1 MNNQATVL
9 TRKKPGPPATGKGQ
23 IVGVRIQPE
32 LMKLLDEYRST
43 FSPVINRA
51 AAIRTI
57 VAERL
62 QRKGKR

>member
-1 MNNQATVL
+1 VDATPV
-9 TRKKPGPPATGKGQ
+9 T
-23 IVGVRIQPE
+23 VRIPPDLIE
-32 LMKLLDEYRST
+32 ALDDYRAT

-62 QRKGKR
+62 QRKGKK

>member
-1 MNNQATVL
+1 
-9 TRKKPGPPATGKGQ
+9 
-23 IVGVRIQPE
+23 VGVRIQPD
-32 LMKLLDEYRST
+32 LMKLLDGYRAT

-62 QRKGKR
+62 QRKAKR

>member
-1 MNNQATVL
+1 MNMLAE
-9 TRKKPGPPATGKGQ
+9 KKRGRPAIGKGLT
-23 IVGVRIQPE
+23 IGVRLQPD
-32 LMKLLDEYRST
+32 LVKLVDDYRAT

-62 QRKGKR
+62 QRKGKK